1 MYPVKKIAWS
11 YLQTKKKW
19 NKNTIT
25 YIFEE
30 DKHAKEDKHAEDK
43 KYCKGRDNC
52 HYTSDYVC
60 KLTYNVP

>member
-1 MYPVKKIAWS
+1 MYPDKKIAWS

-19 NKNTIT
+19 NKNTNT

-30 DKHAKEDKHAEDK
+30 DKHAKDK
-43 KYCKGRDNC
+43 KYYKGRDHC